1 MMKKLQ
7 YFSARNLL
15 TLYLSGVVAVVF
27 LTLHWSDR
35 LLTWIKTDHLL
46 ECLES
51 YSVALLADH

>member
-15 TLYLSGVVAVVF
+15 TLHLSVVVV
-27 LTLHWSDR
+27 LLILHWSDR
-35 LLTWIKTDHLL
+35 LLTWIKTDRLL

-51 YSVALLADH
+51 YFVTPLAGH